1 MTPLERT
8 CVCGATLRIETDD
21 SGYADK
27 KARAFDK
34 KHKECRPTKPKES
47 LTGHPRTKKGHIR
60 RAA

>member
-21 SGYADK
+21 LGYADK